1 MKVYALKSCE
11 AACQQELR
19 KLDLSRNRFTGSLK
33 LSPGLPKLRK
43 LSLRGNRLS
52 GAIPALGA
60 QALLRNVDLGENRFS
75 GSFPEVGSLRGL
87 LELKVD
93 VNEISGELSEEI
105 CLLSHSLLQFSCGQ
119 NLLQGRLPEC
129 LWKMPRLQQ
138 LSLHNNGFV
147 GVLPQIILAQS
158 LVILT
163 LHNNAISGSLPKR
176 FFSELQ
182 NLAILTLH
190 GNSLTGSIADG
201 MSLKEPCLDNPHFE
215 LHGMDC
221 RDWGDE
227 SESRCETLASSFL
240 TREELRELIENC
252 PRSCQECEDLS
263 WQQGNN
269 PVLTL
274 HRNALSCG
282 LPEKVTR
289 AATATGTAFTLV
301 VMGNMVGDGHD
312 LPSWVHIEERQEF
325 LYFSDRAH
333 RSNLFIGFG
342 MAFVLLGLAF
352 ARGRVWKVLFH
363 AACYAHESSQVS
375 AVSEA
380 QGDAETLIRALLFAP
395 FHATRATRVPK
406 HVWSIMRRWIGFG
419 LAYRC
424 FLSFGMLCASPA
436 SVSFASR
443 PCHPSYASRCSPSIF
458 GARLTTA
465 VGSRCRVPLP
475 PT

>member
-1 MKVYALKSCE
+1 MKVYALRSCE

-380 QGDAETLIRALLFAP
+380 QGDAETLIRALLPLLPSMPPEFRS
-395 FHATRATRVPK
+395 T
-406 HVWSIMRRWIGFG
+406 FG
-419 LAYRC
+419 
-424 FLSFGMLCASPA
+424 
-436 SVSFASR
+436 VS
-443 PCHPSYASRCSPSIF
+443 
-458 GARLTTA
+458 
-465 VGSRCRVPLP
+465 
-475 PT
+475 